1 MCLNIKPNICFDL
14 LCFNTLCSECLIV
27 SGCVWCKVGEN
38 YIIEPKMWN
47 IFVLSLFQLK
57 MFALILFASFLYKIV
72 IFSSLLFCIA
82 HNKIVVLKGALVKS
96 KRKLLLFRASSLEK
110 TIKKGRK
117 YQIEKMNQRQLWII
131 W

>member
-1 MCLNIKPNICFDL
+1 MCLNIKPNICIDL

-38 YIIEPKMWN
+38 YIIEPKIWN
-47 IFVLSLFQLK
+47 IFGAIALSIKTVCSISLCFIFVIN
-57 MFALILFASFLYKIV
+57 MHCFFASLLYCPVKLWFLK
-72 IFSSLLFCIA
+72 
-82 HNKIVVLKGALVKS
+82 ALAKS

-117 YQIEKMNQRQLWII
+117 YQIEKMNQRRLWII